1 MGLGEDDK
9 DKMNCQQFQEV
20 LPYII
25 ENGGNEEEE
34 AHLRGCKSCSEL
46 VRDLRYIAEQAKL
59 LLPMHDP
66 SPKVWG
72 NIEQSLQREGLLK
85 EGRSS
90 RLGHITNYSTAQTQA
105 KTSTPVG
112 WILAIAAAL
121 GFTALLINYR
131 PQLPSTLQSAQNSSA
146 PSAQVQSQTEGDDQ
160 QLIAAVAQDAPEVRS
175 AYESG
180 LREVNSYIAD
190 AQQALQSDPRDT
202 AAQEQL
208 LQAYQQK
215 EMLYQ
220 MAAAR
225 SVP

>member
-1 MGLGEDDK
+1 LGLGEDDK
-9 DKMNCQQFQEV
+9 YKMNCQQFQEV

-25 ENGGNEEEE
+25 ENGGNDEEE
-34 AHLRGCKSCSEL
+34 AHLRGCRACTEL
-46 VRDLRYIAEQAKL
+46 VQDLRYIAEQAKL

-66 SPKVWG
+66 SPRVWG

-90 RLGHITNYSTAQTQA
+90 RLGQITNYSTSQAQTKA
-105 KTSTPVG
+105 STPVG
-112 WILAIAAAL
+112 WILATAAAL

-131 PQLPSTLQSAQNSSA
+131 PQLPSTHQSAQNSSV
-146 PSAQVQSQTEGDDQ
+146 PSAQIQPGDDDQ
-160 QLIAAVAQDAPEVRS
+160 QLIAAVSQDAPEVRN

-180 LREVNSYIAD
+180 LREVNAYIAD
-190 AQQALQSDPRDT
+190 AQQALQSDPQDS

-208 LQAYQQK
+208 LEAYQQK

-225 SVP
+225 SLP

>member
-9 DKMNCQQFQEV
+9 NKMNCQQFQEV

-34 AHLRGCKSCSEL
+34 AHLRGCRACSEL
-46 VRDLRYIAEQAKL
+46 VRDLKYIAEQAKL

-66 SPKVWG
+66 SPRVWG

-90 RLGHITNYSTAQTQA
+90 RLGHITNYSTSQTQT
-105 KTSTPVG
+105 KTSTPIG
-112 WILAIAAAL
+112 WVLATAAAL
-121 GFTALLINYR
+121 VFSALLILYR
-131 PQLPSTLQSAQNSSA
+131 PQLPSTQPSAQNSSV
-146 PSAQVQSQTEGDDQ
+146 PSAQIQAGDNDDQ
-160 QLIAAVAQDAPEVRS
+160 QVIAAVAQDAPEVRH

-180 LREVNSYIAD
+180 LREVNAYIAD
-190 AQQALQSDPRDT
+190 AQSVLQSDPQDPGAR
-202 AAQEQL
+202 EQL
-208 LQAYQQK
+208 LEAYQQK

-225 SVP
+225 SLP